1 MHHNIEL
8 LTRAAELAEAAYNDT
23 IPGAQKFEN
32 KRTSTTAFLL
42 RNPHKGED
50 WVVFKGTAEKKD
62 WAFNLLFF
70 FIPVKKAWIH
80 LGFYLAQ
87 QGVWKNI
94 REQLNPAN
102 KTIFVG
108 HSLGGACAEVS
119 AHLCREFS
127 DLHLYAFGK
136 PNTFS
141 KFKECRMD
149 HLQSFYSCVHGSDVV
164 ARIPRVGYR
173 PSSGKNL
180 RQLWFSNTGED
191 YINPPKDLKVADWS
205 VKNSVEDHMM
215 TAYRQRTTAFCNEC
229 LKSALAANGTEMK
242 AAVVDRR
249 RKRKKRRKKKHG

>member
-1 MHHNIEL
+1 MEHNIEM
-8 LTRAAELAEAAYNDT
+8 LTRAAKLAEAAYDDT

-42 RNPHKGED
+42 RNPQKGED

-87 QGVWKNI
+87 QGVWKDI

-102 KTIFVG
+102 KTVLVG

-127 DLHLYAFGK
+127 DLHLFALGK

-141 KFKECRMD
+141 KFKKCRMD
-149 HLQSFYSCVHGSDVV
+149 HLKSFYSIVHGSDVV

-180 RQLWFSNTGED
+180 KQLWFSNAGED
-191 YINPPKDLKVADWS
+191 YINPSKELKVADWS
-205 VKNSVEDHMM
+205 VKDSVEDHMM
-215 TAYRQRTTAFCNEC
+215 TGYCQRIASFCTDC
-229 LKSALAANGTEMK
+229 LKTSLAAHDTEMQR
-242 AAVVDRR
+242 ASNHR
-249 RKRKKRRKKKHG
+249 RKRRDKKRKRKHG

>member
-1 MHHNIEL
+1 MEHNIEM
-8 LTRAAELAEAAYNDT
+8 LTRAAKLAEAAYDDT

-32 KRTSTTAFLL
+32 KRTSTPAFLL
-42 RNPHKGED
+42 RNPQKGED

-87 QGVWKNI
+87 QGVWKDI
-94 REQLNPAN
+94 SEQLNPAN
-102 KTIFVG
+102 KTVLVG

-127 DLHLYAFGK
+127 DLHLFALGK

-141 KFKECRMD
+141 KFKKCRMD
-149 HLQSFYSCVHGSDVV
+149 HLKSFYSIVHGSDVV

-180 RQLWFSNTGED
+180 KQLWFSNAGED
-191 YINPPKDLKVADWS
+191 YINPSKELKVADWS
-205 VKNSVEDHMM
+205 VKDSVEDHMM
-215 TAYRQRTTAFCNEC
+215 TGYCQRIASFCTDC
-229 LKSALAANGTEMK
+229 LKTSLAAHDTEMQR
-242 AAVVDRR
+242 ASNHR
-249 RKRKKRRKKKHG
+249 RKRRDKKRKRKHG

>member
-1 MHHNIEL
+1 MDHNIEM
-8 LTRAAELAEAAYNDT
+8 LTRAAQLAEAAYDDT

-42 RNPHKGED
+42 RNPQKGED

-87 QGVWKNI
+87 QGVWKEI
-94 REQLNPAN
+94 RQQLNPAN
-102 KTIFVG
+102 KTVLVG

-127 DLHLYAFGK
+127 DLHLFAFGK

-141 KFKECRMD
+141 KFKKCRMD
-149 HLQSFYSCVHGSDVV
+149 HLKSFYSIVHGSDVV

-180 RQLWFSNTGED
+180 KQLWFSNAGED

-205 VKNSVEDHMM
+205 VRDSVEDHMM
-215 TAYRQRTTAFCNEC
+215 TGYCQRIAAFCSDC
-229 LKSALAANGTEMK
+229 LKTTLAAHDVEMQT
-242 AAVVDRR
+242 ASNR
-249 RKRKKRRKKKHG
+249 RKRKEKRKRKHG

>member
-1 MHHNIEL
+1 MEHNIEM
-8 LTRAAELAEAAYNDT
+8 LTRAAKLAEAAYDDT

-42 RNPHKGED
+42 RNPQKGED

-87 QGVWKNI
+87 QGVWKDI

-102 KTIFVG
+102 KTVLVG

-127 DLHLYAFGK
+127 DLHLFALGK

-141 KFKECRMD
+141 KFKKCRMD
-149 HLQSFYSCVHGSDVV
+149 HLKSFYSIVHGSDGV

-180 RQLWFSNTGED
+180 KQLWFSNAGED
-191 YINPPKDLKVADWS
+191 YINPSKELKVADWS
-205 VKNSVEDHMM
+205 VKDSVEDHMM
-215 TAYRQRTTAFCNEC
+215 TGYCQRIASFCTDC
-229 LKSALAANGTEMK
+229 LKTSLAAHDTEMQR
-242 AAVVDRR
+242 ASNHR
-249 RKRKKRRKKKHG
+249 RKRRDKKRKRKHG

>member
-1 MHHNIEL
+1 MEHNIEM
-8 LTRAAELAEAAYNDT
+8 LTRAAKLAEAAYDDT

-42 RNPHKGED
+42 RNPQKGED

-87 QGVWKNI
+87 QGVWKDI

-102 KTIFVG
+102 KTVLVG

-127 DLHLYAFGK
+127 DLHLFALGK

-141 KFKECRMD
+141 KFKKCRMD
-149 HLQSFYSCVHGSDVV
+149 HLKSFYSIVHGSDVV

-180 RQLWFSNTGED
+180 KQLWFSNAGED
-191 YINPPKDLKVADWS
+191 YINPSKELKVADWS
-205 VKNSVEDHMM
+205 VKDSVEDHMM
-215 TAYRQRTTAFCNEC
+215 TGYCQRIASFCTDC
-229 LKSALAANGTEMK
+229 LKTSLAAHDTEMQR
-242 AAVVDRR
+242 ASNHRR
-249 RKRKKRRKKKHG
+249 TRRDKKRKRKHG

>member
-1 MHHNIEL
+1 
-8 LTRAAELAEAAYNDT
+8 
-23 IPGAQKFEN
+23 
-32 KRTSTTAFLL
+32 
-42 RNPHKGED
+42 
-50 WVVFKGTAEKKD
+50 
-62 WAFNLLFF
+62 
-70 FIPVKKAWIH
+70 
-80 LGFYLAQ
+80 
-87 QGVWKNI
+87 
-94 REQLNPAN
+94 
-102 KTIFVG
+102 
-108 HSLGGACAEVS
+108 
-119 AHLCREFS
+119 
-127 DLHLYAFGK
+127 
-136 PNTFS
+136 
-141 KFKECRMD
+141 
-149 HLQSFYSCVHGSDVV
+149 FYSCVHGSDVV

>member
-1 MHHNIEL
+1 MEHNIEM
-8 LTRAAELAEAAYNDT
+8 LTRAAKLAEAAYDDT

-42 RNPHKGED
+42 RNPQKGED

-87 QGVWKNI
+87 QGVWKDI

-102 KTIFVG
+102 KTVLVG

-127 DLHLYAFGK
+127 ALQLFAL
-136 PNTFS
+136 
-141 KFKECRMD
+141 D
-149 HLQSFYSCVHGSDVV
+149 HLKSFYSIVHGSDVV

-180 RQLWFSNTGED
+180 KQLWFSNAGED
-191 YINPPKDLKVADWS
+191 YINPSKELKVADWS
-205 VKNSVEDHMM
+205 VKDSVEDHMM
-215 TAYRQRTTAFCNEC
+215 TGYCQRIASFCTDC
-229 LKSALAANGTEMK
+229 LKTSLAAHDTEMQR
-242 AAVVDRR
+242 ASNHR
-249 RKRKKRRKKKHG
+249 RKRRDKKRKRKHG